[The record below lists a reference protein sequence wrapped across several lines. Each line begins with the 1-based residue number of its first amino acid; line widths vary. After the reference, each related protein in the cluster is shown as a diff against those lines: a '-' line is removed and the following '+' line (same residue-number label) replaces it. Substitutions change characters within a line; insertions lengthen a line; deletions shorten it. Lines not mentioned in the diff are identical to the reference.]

1 MVSMGLKLGI
11 LTPFLWTTPSGVNR
25 QVGELVAHLTA
36 RGHLVTVIAPSAD
49 MEAVGEARRRVQ
61 AVLTGERET
70 VFLPDEP
77 YPRYFFAGATYAVR
91 ESRSLKLIAAPA
103 DLIANIDV
111 LLEAEGFDL
120 LHLNEPFVPG
130 LGWTALRH
138 ASCPL
143 VATFHANPE
152 RMAPFLASTPK
163 LRRLFDS
170 LDAAIASSRATR
182 DVAAATFPGAYRVIP
197 PGVDLEVFRPG
208 VARAPG
214 PLNERPLR
222 VLFTGVESRRKGLG
236 VLLRSLRYLDDRA
249 GELTVDVCGSDR
261 QERRYARLVPPAFA
275 GRVRF
280 LGRVPDAAMPELYRR
295 ADVLCAPSLG
305 PETAGV
311 TLLEGMASGAVVVAS
326 RLPGY
331 DEVVDDGVD
340 GLLVAPRKPRVLAAA
355 LRRLLD
361 EPQLAA
367 DLARE
372 GLRRVRRYDWERVV
386 GEIEEVYEEVAAR
399 RRQPLPRRRRQQRE
413 LFADFHVHSHH
424 SKDCVML
431 VADILERAREV
442 GLDVIAITDHDSA
455 AGGLEAREI
464 ADRYGVRVIVGEE
477 VKTAEGEVIGLFL
490 ERTIPGGMTFADT
503 VAAIKDQGGIV
514 YVPHPFDRLH
524 TIPSPQILR
533 ANVAAID
540 VVEVFNSRLAFPGFN
555 ELAERFAQRYRIPAA
570 AGSDSHVLPGIGTA
584 LCGIDDFEG
593 PAGLVAAL
601 AESRIVRRPRSRI
614 YLQSL
619 KLIQT
624 SLGGSA
630 RMPGQEDHPAQRADN
645 EDPPPFG

>member
-1 MVSMGLKLGI
+1 MGVMGHKIGI

-25 QVGELVAHLTA
+25 QVEALVERLTA
-36 RGHLVTVIAPSAD
+36 RGHRVTVIAPSAD
-49 MEAVGEARRRVQ
+49 RLAVGEAQRRVQ
-61 AVLTGERET
+61 AVLTGERPT

-77 YPRYFFAGATYAVR
+77 YPRFFFAGATYAVR

-111 LLEAEGFDL
+111 LLEAEDL
-120 LHLNEPFVPG
+120 DVLHLNEPFVPG

-138 ASCPL
+138 AGCPL

-152 RMAPFLASTPK
+152 RMAPFWATRPQ

-170 LDAAIASSRATR
+170 LDAAVASSRATR
-182 DVAAATFPGAYRVIP
+182 DTAALTFPGAYRVIP
-197 PGVDLEVFRPG
+197 PGVDLQRFRAGEGREPG
-208 VARAPG
+208 
-214 PLNERPLR
+214 PLR
-222 VLFTGVESRRKGLG
+222 VLFAGVESRRKGLG
-236 VLLRSLRYLDDRA
+236 VLLRALRYLDDRA
-249 GELTVDVCGSDR
+249 AELTLDVCGADR

-280 LGRVPDAAMPELYRR
+280 LGRVADAAMPGLYRR
-295 ADVLCAPSLG
+295 ADVFCAPSLG

-311 TLLEGMASGAVVVAS
+311 ALLEAMACGAAVVAS

-331 DEVVDDGVD
+331 DEVVYDGAD
-340 GLLVAPRKPRVLAAA
+340 GLLVPPRRPRELAAA

-361 EPQLAA
+361 DPALAGR
-367 DLARE
+367 LAHE
-372 GLRRVRRYDWERVV
+372 GLRTVRRYDWERVA
-386 GEIEEVYEEVAAR
+386 GEIEGVYEQVAGR

-413 LFADFHVHSHH
+413 LFADFHIHTHH
-424 SKDCVML
+424 SKDCVMP

-442 GLDVIAITDHDSA
+442 GLDVVAITDHDSA

-477 VKTAEGEVIGLFL
+477 IKTGEGEVIGLFL
-490 ERTIPGGMTFADT
+490 ERTIPGGMTFT
-503 VAAIKDQGGIV
+503 ETIAAIKAQGGVV

-524 TIPSPQILR
+524 TIPSPQVLR
-533 ANVAAID
+533 ANVADID
-540 VVEVFNSRLAFPGFN
+540 VLEVFNSRLAFPGFN
-555 ELAERFAQRYRIPAA
+555 ELAARFAQRYRIPAA

-584 LCGIDDFEG
+584 LCGIDDFSG
-593 PAGLVAAL
+593 PGDFVAAL
-601 AESRIVRRPRSRI
+601 AESRIVRRPRSLI

-619 KLIQT
+619 KFLQT
-624 SLGGSA
+624 TIGGPS
-630 RMPGQEDHPAQRADN
+630 RGSGQDDSPA
-645 EDPPPFG
+645 